1 VRAAVLAA
9 AMLVVCS
16 LPAAAQPY
24 IGSSGPRAG
33 SIEVGGSAT
42 WTAGYDAGSRA
53 AQETANSSTGGPP
66 ITLFNT
72 TSEVRPAIGVDGRV
86 GIYLASR
93 VSAEATIQFSRPALE
108 TRVSDDFE
116 NATPITAEATFTS
129 YLIGGSLLYHFGSG
143 RVVPFVSGGGG
154 YLRQLHEDNADVVT
168 GSEFHGGGGVKIWM
182 GTGANRFGL
191 RIDAQA
197 SSRSNSISF
206 EEKRRIVPSV
216 GFGFTYLF

>member
-1 VRAAVLAA
+1 VRALVLAA
-9 AMLVVCS
+9 ALVVICS
-16 LPAAAQPY
+16 LPVAAQPY

-42 WTAGYDAGSRA
+42 WTLGYDAGSRPA
-53 AQETANSSTGGPP
+53 LETANSTQGAAP
-66 ITLFNT
+66 ITLFTT
-72 TSEVRPAIGVDGRV
+72 TSEVRPAVGVDGRV

-116 NATPITAEATFTS
+116 NAAPITAEATFTS
-129 YLIGGSLLYHFGSG
+129 YIIGGSLLYHFGAG
-143 RVVPFVSGGGG
+143 RVVPFVSGGAG

-182 GTGANRFGL
+182 GAGGRRFGL

-197 SSRSNSISF
+197 SSRSKSISF
-206 EEKRRIVPSV
+206 EEKRRVVPSV
-216 GFGFTYLF
+216 GFGLSYLF